1 MVQFEDSCTQLYAY
15 SVCIYDTRYIRHA
28 YDTYVRPVRTNYHSS
43 VMMQWSLHT
52 EHGWNH
58 GGTRILLAAP
68 LLWRFRNVENTLLN
82 QTEQQC
88 FSTASQ
94 MLLSHALRLQSTA
107 QSLQEEHHQLRHLLT
122 EQKPKTLSL
131 HLSLLL
137 SLLSI
142 SREGAFT
149 WKARQCFALRHCCRP
164 AYYYCCRYSGFSAP
178 QVSLGYELVCSF
190 CRLKSKEF
198 NFFLLLHIH
207 LCACFLLSVPVG
219 DMQHI
224 QQCPCPF
231 FILTGWHPVYT
242 SYDVTTTQIRTY
254 YVAMQ

>member
-1 MVQFEDSCTQLYAY
+1 M
-15 SVCIYDTRYIRHA
+15 IR
-28 YDTYVRPVRTNYHSS
+28 TYVLFVQIII
-43 VMMQWSLHT
+43 VQWWCSEVYTLQ
-52 EHGWNH
+52 HGWNH

-190 CRLKSKEF
+190 CRLKSKDIYI
-198 NFFLLLHIH
+198 FFCCCTYICVRVFFYLYPSAT
-207 LCACFLLSVPVG
+207 CSTYSSVRA
-219 DMQHI
+219 H
-224 QQCPCPF
+224 
-231 FILTGWHPVYT
+231 
-242 SYDVTTTQIRTY
+242 SSS
-254 YVAMQ
+254 